1 MEPTAHPTV
10 LRSPADPVS
19 DAKAELIETLIQSA
33 LNEPDNWVALRVQLR
48 ALVPDFHVPPPPP
61 LHEDAEQR
69 AAATSGERRLK
80 LA

>member
-1 MEPTAHPTV
+1 M
-10 LRSPADPVS
+10 LRPPADPVS
-19 DAKAELIETLIQSA
+19 DAKAELSETLIQSA
-33 LNEPDNWVALRVQLR
+33 LNEPDNWVGLRVRLR

-61 LHEDAEQR
+61 PHEDAEQR